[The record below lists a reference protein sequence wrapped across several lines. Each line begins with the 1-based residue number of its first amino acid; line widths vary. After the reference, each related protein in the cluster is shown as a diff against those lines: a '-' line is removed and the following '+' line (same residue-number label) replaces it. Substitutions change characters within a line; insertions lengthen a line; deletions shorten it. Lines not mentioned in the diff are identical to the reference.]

1 MKHQLREGPK
11 DGPCMKFSEAQSMLQ
26 ERFGLEVITT
36 REASKVLQQAFP
48 NCITDRSTYI
58 LGVRRIPVPNP
69 SVPHSVSSDSV
80 SFPQLLVTSCIKFHY
95 MVADGTK
102 IMHAHTGIMLTNG
115 ECPTSFESCGLG
127 ARTLHNSE
135 DPRSQFLPLTSN
147 CNDLCCRTH

>member
-1 MKHQLREGPK
+1 
-11 DGPCMKFSEAQSMLQ
+11 MLQ

-80 SFPQLLVTSCIKFHY
+80 SFPQLLVTS
-95 MVADGTK
+95 
-102 IMHAHTGIMLTNG
+102 
-115 ECPTSFESCGLG
+115 
-127 ARTLHNSE
+127 
-135 DPRSQFLPLTSN
+135 
-147 CNDLCCRTH
+147 